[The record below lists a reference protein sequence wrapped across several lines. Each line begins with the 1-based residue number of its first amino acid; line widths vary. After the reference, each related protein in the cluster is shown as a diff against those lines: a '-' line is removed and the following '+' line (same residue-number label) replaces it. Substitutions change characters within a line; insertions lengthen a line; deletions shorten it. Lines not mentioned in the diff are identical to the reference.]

1 MEDRQFFLGIQT
13 DALEFAAPFM
23 LAFVGSMVA
32 LLTLF
37 TVTRWKK
44 SQETIRNLWKRTFV
58 AVPLLILI
66 FSMLEFGIFTWS
78 LLVGF
83 FAIAAHREYCAGIGF
98 TDKWMQGVGTL
109 TLIGLIISA
118 ILFQDSQYLSWAG
131 EEGSGLLGLALFI
144 GAFGTWAV
152 PIIQDR
158 SENITRD
165 IGQAFIGFVLIWFFL
180 HSIFLLHLN
189 SIGAGAC
196 IFAIVNVAI
205 TDSFALIWGRLIGKH
220 PFRPILSPKKT
231 WEGVFGGVISAGL
244 VGYLAQPLLPEFD
257 ALITALLG
265 ILLAIV
271 GTTGDLMLS
280 SIKRD
285 LGIKDWSQML
295 PGHGGLLDRIDSFI
309 LVAPATYWIL
319 IFLGS

>member
-1 MEDRQFFLGIQT
+1 MELGIQT
-13 DALEFAAPFM
+13 EALEFAAPIM
-23 LAFVGSMVA
+23 MGFVGGMVG

-37 TVTRWKK
+37 TAIRWNK
-44 SQETIRNLWKRTFV
+44 SQEAIRNLWTRTFV
-58 AVPLLILI
+58 AIPLLILI
-66 FSMLEFGIFTWS
+66 FSMLEFGIITWS
-78 LLVGF
+78 ILVGF
-83 FAIAAHREYCAGIGF
+83 FAIAAHREYCIGIDF
-98 TDKWMQGVGTL
+98 QDKWMQRVGSL

-118 ILFQDSQYLSWAG
+118 VLLKENQYLDWAG

-158 SENITRD
+158 SANITRD

-220 PFRPILSPKKT
+220 SFRPILSPKKT
-231 WEGVFGGVISAGL
+231 WEGVVGGVISAGI
-244 VGYLAQPLLPEFD
+244 VGYLAQPLLPELD
-257 ALITALLG
+257 AMVTALLG
-265 ILLAIV
+265 VILAIV

-309 LVAPATYWIL
+309 LVAPATYWVL

>member
-1 MEDRQFFLGIQT
+1 MELGIQT
-13 DALEFAAPFM
+13 ESLEFAAPIM
-23 LAFVGSMVA
+23 MGFVGGMVG

-37 TVTRWKK
+37 TAIRWNK
-44 SQETIRNLWKRTFV
+44 SQEAIRNLWTRTFV
-58 AVPLLILI
+58 AIPLLILI
-66 FSMLEFGIFTWS
+66 FSMLEFGIITWS
-78 LLVGF
+78 ILVGF
-83 FAIAAHREYCAGIGF
+83 FAIAAHREYCIGIDF
-98 TDKWMQGVGTL
+98 QDKWMQRVGSL

-118 ILFQDSQYLSWAG
+118 VLLKENQYLDWAG

-144 GAFGTWAV
+144 GAFGTWSV

-158 SENITRD
+158 SVNITRD

-220 PFRPILSPKKT
+220 SFRPILSPKKT
-231 WEGVFGGVISAGL
+231 WEGVFGGVISAGI
-244 VGYLAQPLLPEFD
+244 VGYLAQPLLPELD
-257 ALITALLG
+257 AMVTALLG
-265 ILLAIV
+265 VILAIV

>member
-1 MEDRQFFLGIQT
+1 MELGIQT
-13 DALEFAAPFM
+13 EALEFAAPIM
-23 LAFVGSMVA
+23 MGFVGGMVG

-37 TVTRWKK
+37 TAIRWNK
-44 SQETIRNLWKRTFV
+44 SQEAIRNLWTRTFV
-58 AVPLLILI
+58 AIPLLILI
-66 FSMLEFGIFTWS
+66 FSMLEFGIITWS
-78 LLVGF
+78 ILVGF
-83 FAIAAHREYCAGIGF
+83 FAIAAHREYCIGIDF
-98 TDKWMQGVGTL
+98 QDKWMQRVGSL

-118 ILFQDSQYLSWAG
+118 VLLKENQYLDWAG

-158 SENITRD
+158 SANITRD

-220 PFRPILSPKKT
+220 SFRPILSPKKT
-231 WEGVFGGVISAGL
+231 WEGVFGGVISAGI
-244 VGYLAQPLLPEFD
+244 VGYLAQPLLPELD
-257 ALITALLG
+257 AMVTALLG
-265 ILLAIV
+265 VILAIV

-309 LVAPATYWIL
+309 LVAPATYWVL